1 MCVNRAAF
9 MATDSRVLACDDNR
23 SKEDWPTMIGIG
35 VPGQRLVAEPMSRGG
50 QAARQGRHH
59 GVAWRARSNDL
70 PKRFHT
76 CCPQNVRLRDT
87 STNRALF
94 SGEPTL
100 CPQLASTSLAM
111 SRPAQAVKTGAGR
124 VERGASSLGREIGY
138 AYLWVRT
145 AMRFRSRP
153 IIGYSAT
160 TPTLP
165 LSYEFV
171 IARCTT
177 RIRGPSPCH

>member
-1 MCVNRAAF
+1 
-9 MATDSRVLACDDNR
+9 
-23 SKEDWPTMIGIG
+23 MIGIG
-35 VPGQRLVAEPMSRGG
+35 APGQRLVAEPMSRGG
-50 QAARQGRHH
+50 QAARQGRQH

-100 CPQLASTSLAM
+100 CPHLASTSLANVAACPGRKDRRRQGGKGRE
-111 SRPAQAVKTGAGR
+111 RP
-124 VERGASSLGREIGY
+124 LGREIGY
-138 AYLWVRT
+138 AYLWVRSP
-145 AMRFRSRP
+145 MRFRSRP
-153 IIGYSAT
+153 IIGHSAT

-177 RIRGPSPCH
+177 RIRGLRLAAKDRIAGLTSLVHAHRQCGR